1 MLDTI
6 ARAAKHCR
14 RLGLSSQSMGFRSCT
29 FLGHITYRTTSG
41 RGKCM
46 QRKRDIRSMGP
57 FALSIALSLT
67 LILLSSGCEHKSVD
81 SYLATGDQAMQSTRL
96 ADAET
101 AYQAAA
107 KLAPDDPRVHVALGN
122 LYIFEQKAAPAE
134 REYMRVLELD
144 SKNAA
149 AHAALGNVYGSQ
161 SQMGLA
167 EAQDRAA
174 VALDP
179 AKTSYRLTLGT
190 VLQKES
196 KFGDAEAQFRT
207 AIGLEPKNAHAHLA
221 LASLLVSQTNR
232 QTEADSEYAQVKALD
247 PSLMPETA
255 PSSNPSSTLPPTTV
269 ASAPRAAK
277 PIRDIDRKFK
287 LTHDSP
293 VYETPS
299 DAARVIAQ
307 VHRSKWVHVT
317 GIGGPWLRIA
327 MKNGTVGFIPVSA
340 AE

>member
-1 MLDTI
+1 
-6 ARAAKHCR
+6 
-14 RLGLSSQSMGFRSCT
+14 
-29 FLGHITYRTTSG
+29 
-41 RGKCM
+41 M
-46 QRKRDIRSMGP
+46 QRKRDIRSKGP
-57 FALSIALSLT
+57 FALSMGTALSLA
-67 LILLSSGCEHKSVD
+67 LIVLSSGCEHKSVD
-81 SYLATGDQAMQSTRL
+81 SYLAAGDQAMQSTRL

-107 KLAPDDPRVHVALGN
+107 KLAPDDPRVYVALGN
-122 LYIFEQKAAPAE
+122 LYILEQKPGPAE
-134 REYMRVLELD
+134 REYMRALELD

-167 EAQDRAA
+167 EAQYRAA

-179 AKTSYRLTLGT
+179 AKASYRLSLGT

-207 AIGLEPKNAHAHLA
+207 AIGLEPKNAHGHLA
-221 LASLLVSQTNR
+221 LASLLISQANR

-247 PSLMPETA
+247 PSLMPATASASTAAPPASAETM
-255 PSSNPSSTLPPTTV
+255 PSSNPSSALPPSTV
-269 ASAPRAAK
+269 ASAPPAAK
-277 PIRDIDRKFK
+277 SMRNIDHKYV

-307 VHRSKWVHVT
+307 VHRRKYVHVT
-317 GIGGPWLRIA
+317 GIGGNWFRIA
-327 MKNGTVGFIPVSA
+327 MKSGTVGFIPVSA

>member
-1 MLDTI
+1 
-6 ARAAKHCR
+6 
-14 RLGLSSQSMGFRSCT
+14 
-29 FLGHITYRTTSG
+29 
-41 RGKCM
+41 M
-46 QRKRDIRSMGP
+46 QRKRDIHSMSP
-57 FALSIALSLT
+57 FALSIALSLA

-81 SYLATGDQAMQSTRL
+81 SYLADGDQAMQSTRL

-122 LYIFEQKAAPAE
+122 LYIFEQKPEPAE

-149 AHAALGNVYGSQ
+149 AHAALGNVYESQ

-179 AKTSYRLTLGT
+179 AKTSYRLSLGT
-190 VLQKES
+190 VLQKEG
-196 KFGDAEAQFRT
+196 KLGDAEAQFRT

-221 LASLLVSQTNR
+221 LASLFGSENNR

-247 PSLMPETA
+247 PSLMPATA
-255 PSSNPSSTLPPTTV
+255 SASTAAPPASPEATSPSNPASALPPTTV
-269 ASAPRAAK
+269 ASAPPATK
-277 PIRDIDRKFK
+277 PMHNIDRKFL

-307 VHRSKWVHVT
+307 VHRRKFVHVT
-317 GIGGPWLRIA
+317 GIGGPWFRIA

>member
-1 MLDTI
+1 
-6 ARAAKHCR
+6 
-14 RLGLSSQSMGFRSCT
+14 
-29 FLGHITYRTTSG
+29 
-41 RGKCM
+41 
-46 QRKRDIRSMGP
+46 MGP
-57 FALSIALSLT
+57 FALSIALPLA
-67 LILLSSGCEHKSVD
+67 LILPSSGCEHKSVD
-81 SYLATGDQAMQSTRL
+81 SYLAAGDQAMQSTRL

-122 LYIFEQKAAPAE
+122 LYINYEQKPGPAE
-134 REYMRVLELD
+134 LEYMKAIELD
-144 SKNAA
+144 TKNAA

-179 AKTSYRLTLGT
+179 AKASYRLSLGT
-190 VLQKES
+190 VLQREG
-196 KFGDAEAQFRT
+196 KFGDAEAQLRT

-221 LASLLVSQTNR
+221 LASLLGSEPNR
-232 QTEADSEYAQVKALD
+232 QTEADSEYAQVKALE
-247 PSLMPETA
+247 PSLMPATASVSAGAPGESPETT
-255 PSSNPSSTLPPTTV
+255 PPSNPASALPPSTV
-269 ASAPRAAK
+269 ASAPPGAK

-287 LTHDSP
+287 LTHDSA

-307 VHRSKWVHVT
+307 VHRRKYVHVT
-317 GIGGPWLRIA
+317 GIGGPWFRIE
-327 MKNGTVGFIPVSA
+327 MKNGAVGFIPISA

>member
-1 MLDTI
+1 
-6 ARAAKHCR
+6 
-14 RLGLSSQSMGFRSCT
+14 
-29 FLGHITYRTTSG
+29 
-41 RGKCM
+41 M
-46 QRKRDIRSMGP
+46 QRKRDIR
-57 FALSIALSLT
+57 LLT
-67 LILLSSGCEHKSVD
+67 LSASMFFPLCLVLTLVSGCEHKSVD
-81 SYLATGDQAMQSTRL
+81 GYLNAGDQAMQNTRL
-96 ADAET
+96 ADAEN

-107 KLAPDDPRVHVALGN
+107 KLAADDPRAHISLGN
-122 LYIFEQKAAPAE
+122 LYIFEQKPGPAAL
-134 REYMRVLELD
+134 EYMKVIELD

-174 VALDP
+174 VALDT
-179 AKTSYRLTLGT
+179 AKTSYRLSLGT

-247 PSLMPETA
+247 PSLMPATAGASTAAAPASPETA
-255 PSSNPSSTLPPTTV
+255 LSSNPSSALPPTTV

-277 PIRDIDRKFK
+277 PIRDIDRKFM

-299 DAARVIAQ
+299 DTARVIAQ
-307 VHRSKWVHVT
+307 VHRRKFVHVT
-317 GIGGPWLRIA
+317 GIGGPWFRIA

>member
-1 MLDTI
+1 
-6 ARAAKHCR
+6 
-14 RLGLSSQSMGFRSCT
+14 
-29 FLGHITYRTTSG
+29 
-41 RGKCM
+41 M

-57 FALSIALSLT
+57 FALSIALSLA
-67 LILLSSGCEHKSVD
+67 LVLLSSGCEHKSVD
-81 SYLATGDQAMQSTRL
+81 SYLAAGDQAMQSTRL

-101 AYQAAA
+101 AYQEAA

-122 LYIFEQKAAPAE
+122 LYIFEQKAEPAE

-247 PSLMPETA
+247 PSLMPAAASASTAAAPASPETA
-255 PSSNPSSTLPPTTV
+255 PSSNPSSALPPTTV
-269 ASAPRAAK
+269 ASAPAAAK
-277 PIRDIDRKFK
+277 PIRNIDRKFT

-299 DAARVIAQ
+299 DTARVIAQ
-307 VHRSKWVHVT
+307 VHRRKFVHVT
-317 GIGGPWLRIA
+317 GIGGPWFRIA

>member
-1 MLDTI
+1 
-6 ARAAKHCR
+6 
-14 RLGLSSQSMGFRSCT
+14 
-29 FLGHITYRTTSG
+29 
-41 RGKCM
+41 M
-46 QRKRDIRSMGP
+46 QRKRDLRSMSP
-57 FALSIALSLT
+57 FALGMGTALSLA

-81 SYLATGDQAMQSTRL
+81 SYLAAGDQAMQSTRL

-101 AYQAAA
+101 AYQAAE

-122 LYIFEQKAAPAE
+122 LYIFEQKAEPAE

-144 SKNAA
+144 PKNTA

-179 AKTSYRLTLGT
+179 AKTSYRLSLGT

-221 LASLLVSQTNR
+221 LASLLGAENNR
-232 QTEADSEYAQVKALD
+232 QAEADSEYAQVKALD
-247 PSLMPETA
+247 PSLMPSTA
-255 PSSNPSSTLPPTTV
+255 SASAAPPPASAMTTPSSTLPPTTV
-269 ASAPRAAK
+269 ASAPPAAK

-287 LTHDSP
+287 LTHDSA

-327 MKNGTVGFIPVSA
+327 MKNGTVGFIPVTA

>member
-1 MLDTI
+1 
-6 ARAAKHCR
+6 
-14 RLGLSSQSMGFRSCT
+14 
-29 FLGHITYRTTSG
+29 
-41 RGKCM
+41 M
-46 QRKRDIRSMGP
+46 QRKRDIRPVSR
-57 FALSIALSLT
+57 FALSIALPLS

-81 SYLATGDQAMQSTRL
+81 SYLAAGDQAMQSTRL

-107 KLAPDDPRVHVALGN
+107 KLAPGDPRVHVALGN
-122 LYIFEQKAAPAE
+122 LYIFEQKPGPAAL
-134 REYMRVLELD
+134 EYMKVIELD
-144 SKNAA
+144 TKNAA
-149 AHAALGNVYGSQ
+149 AHAALGSVYGSQ
-161 SQMGLA
+161 GQLPLA
-167 EAQDRAA
+167 EAQYRAA

-179 AKTSYRLTLGT
+179 AKTAYRLSLGT

-196 KFGDAEAQFRT
+196 KLGDAEAQFRT

-221 LASLLVSQTNR
+221 LASVLAAEPNR
-232 QTEADSEYAQVKALD
+232 QAEADSEYAQVKALD
-247 PSLMPETA
+247 PSLMPGTASASAAPPPTSPETT
-255 PSSNPSSTLPPTTV
+255 PSSTLPPTTV
-269 ASAPRAAK
+269 ASAPPGPAK
-277 PIRDIDRKFK
+277 PIRDIDRRFS

-307 VHRSKWVHVT
+307 VHRSKSVHVT
-317 GIGGPWLRIA
+317 GIGGPWFRIV